1 MVIADAASTSPKA
14 TGTIKPFLVTAVL
27 AAISFALLW
36 YNPSWSFG
44 TPVYVVF
51 YTTAILMLLFTL
63 VFADSSQRAFDA
75 VAAFSHRRGAFRS
88 DVIAERPKFALIRAV
103 FGAFMIERA
112 VWLIVYLYPA
122 DWSDPV
128 VVTVVFGNLLAA
140 ALVLAG
146 LFTQVALVYLVLF
159 QWQFGDII
167 IGTSTLGNDIAA
179 MLAIVLMFAN
189 AGAHYSLDAL
199 LMRRRGLLGAAAR
212 TFYFDHGMPSTSV
225 VQNAKLIA
233 IACYWFVCIYSL
245 MMHLSESAWMTG
257 VAGPHLLTNNF
268 MSRYA
273 AEFEWLFQLNEWA
286 VLIGRFALWAMLPWY
301 ALVLPLLFAGRL
313 ARFYVIGWG
322 LLFFALSAFVLQ
334 LGWLA
339 QFEFLLFAALFWEK
353 SFIQNP
359 GSLQVA
365 YDDRC
370 NLCDRTVT
378 TIKWLD
384 IFRRVELRPVSK
396 NVQWLKDHGI
406 SEDVA
411 MTDLYGIEARNGNR
425 KSAGYDFYITLT
437 RNVFLLLPAYPILL
451 IGKVTGIGPRIY
463 RMIADRRVKLFGV
476 CQIPTAKPTHAPV
489 IATVPDSPGTVSP
502 AIAGHVLLLGIMYLV
517 SIPAPFAGWQGVP
530 LPPALKSVTT
540 SGATAAHLYGI
551 TPIDVFNRT
560 DLRMAEHWFT
570 LSVENGSG
578 NEVLLPIFTEKG
590 YRLGMHASD
599 RVYFG
604 NTLQMR
610 RAMIG
615 GEGCR
620 FEDFRGQISRLAE
633 YHLPSA
639 RGGSFVYR
647 QFLQPLADDSR
658 LLSGAFVP
666 SKTELVCTERFKIE

>member
-1 MVIADAASTSPKA
+1 MVIADAVSSSPNTTSRV
-14 TGTIKPFLVTAVL
+14 KPFLVTAAL
-27 AAISFALLW
+27 AAMSFALLW

-51 YTTAILMLLFTL
+51 YTTAVIMLLSTL
-63 VFADSSQRAFDA
+63 VFADSSRRVFDA

-88 DVIAERPKFALIRAV
+88 DVVAERPKFALIRIA
-103 FGAFMIERA
+103 FGAFMVERA
-112 VWLIVYLYPA
+112 IWLIVYLYPA
-122 DWSDPV
+122 DWSNPV
-128 VVTVVFGNLLAA
+128 VVMVVFGNLIAA
-140 ALVLAG
+140 ALVVAG
-146 LFTQVALVYLVLF
+146 LFSQVALVYLVLF

-189 AGAHYSLDAL
+189 AGAHFSLDAI
-199 LMRRRGLLGAAAR
+199 LMRRRGLLGSVAR
-212 TFYFDHGMPSTSV
+212 AFYFDHGMPSTSV

-233 IACYWFVCIYSL
+233 IASYWFVCIYSL

-273 AEFEWLFQLNEWA
+273 AEFEWFFQLNEWA

-301 ALVLPLLFAGRL
+301 ALVLPLLFVNRL
-313 ARFYVIGWG
+313 ARYYVIVWG

-339 QFEFLLFAALFWEK
+339 QFEFLMFAALFWEK
-353 SFIQNP
+353 TFIQNP

-384 IFRRVELRPVSK
+384 VFRRVELRPVSK
-396 NVQWLKDHGI
+396 NKEWLQEHGI
-406 SEDVA
+406 SEEAA
-411 MTDLYGIEARNGNR
+411 MTDLYGIEASHNNR
-425 KSAGYDFYITLT
+425 TSAGYDFYISLT

-451 IGKVTGIGPRIY
+451 LGKVTGIGPRIY
-463 RMIADRRVKLFGV
+463 RVIADRRVKMFGV
-476 CQIPTAKPTHAPV
+476 CQIPTPKPTHAPV
-489 IATVPDSPGTVSP
+489 VTRVPDDPGFVSP
-502 AIAGHVLLLGIMYLV
+502 AIAAHVLLLGAMYLI

-530 LPPALKSVTT
+530 LPAVVQTVTRA
-540 SGATAAHLYGI
+540 GATAAHLYGI

-570 LSVENGSG
+570 LSVENEDGS
-578 NEVLLPIFTEKG
+578 EVLLPIFSEAG
-590 YRLGMHASD
+590 YRLGMHHSD

-620 FEDFRGQISRLAE
+620 LEDFRGQVSQLAE
-633 YHLPSA
+633 YHRAAA
-639 RGGSFVYR
+639 RNGTIVYR
-647 QFLQPLADDSR
+647 QYLQPLADDDS
-658 LLSGAFVP
+658 LLSGTYVP
-666 SKTELVCTERFKIE
+666 SKTELVCTVRLEMP

>member
-1 MVIADAASTSPKA
+1 MVIADAVSTSPR
-14 TGTIKPFLVTAVL
+14 TMSRLKPFLVTAAL
-27 AAISFALLW
+27 AAMSFALLW
-36 YNPSWSFG
+36 YEPSWSFG
-44 TPVYVVF
+44 TPVYIVF
-51 YTTAILMLLFTL
+51 YTTAVIVLLCTL
-63 VFADSSQRAFDA
+63 VFADGSRRVFDA

-88 DVIAERPKFALIRAV
+88 DVIAERPKFALIRIA
-103 FGAFMIERA
+103 FGAFMVERA

-122 DWSDPV
+122 DWSNPV
-128 VVTVVFGNLLAA
+128 VVMVVFGNLLAA
-140 ALVLAG
+140 ALVVAG
-146 LFTQVALVYLVLF
+146 LFSQVALVYLVLF

-179 MLAIVLMFAN
+179 MLAILLMFAN

-199 LMRRRGLLGAAAR
+199 LMRRRGFLGSVAR
-212 TFYFDHGMPSTSV
+212 AFYFDHGMPSTSV

-233 IACYWFVCIYSL
+233 IASYWFVCIYSL

-286 VLIGRFALWAMLPWY
+286 VLMGRFALWAMLPWY
-301 ALVLPLLFAGRL
+301 ALVLPLLFVGRL

-384 IFRRVELRPVSK
+384 VFRRVELRPVSK
-396 NVQWLKDHGI
+396 NREWLREHGI
-406 SEDVA
+406 SEEAA
-411 MTDLYGIEARNGNR
+411 MTDLYGIEASRNNR
-425 KSAGYDFYITLT
+425 QSAGYDFYITLT

-451 IGKVTGIGPRIY
+451 LGKITGIGPRIY
-463 RMIADRRVKLFGV
+463 RLIADRRVRMFGV
-476 CQIPTAKPTHAPV
+476 CQIPTPKPTHVAAM
-489 IATVPDSPGTVSP
+489 ATVPNDPGFVSP
-502 AIAGHVLLLGIMYLV
+502 AIAAHVLLLGAMYLI

-530 LPPALKSVTT
+530 LPPVMETVTRA
-540 SGATAAHLYGI
+540 GATAAHLYGI

-570 LSVENGSG
+570 LSVENEDGK
-578 NEVLLPIFTEKG
+578 EELLPIFSEAG
-590 YRLGMHASD
+590 YRLGMHHSD

-620 FEDFRGQISRLAE
+620 LEDFRGQVSQLAE
-633 YHLPSA
+633 YHRAAA
-639 RGGSFVYR
+639 RNGSFVYR
-647 QFLQPLADDSR
+647 QYLQPLADDNS
-658 LLSGAFVP
+658 LLSGAYVP
-666 SKTELVCTERFKIE
+666 SKTQLICTVRLELQ